1 MRNRLFCLHKSQRPY
16 TICVISRSGYLFL
29 ISLVGRIVYDTVA
42 VRLPSNL
49 AARHTKDHRQER
61 RQKNK
66 STDYRLQT
74 TDYRLQTTECRIQ
87 TTVYRLQSTDNRL
100 QTTDYTDYRLQ
111 TTDYRLQT
119 IQTTDYRLQTIDYRL
134 YRLQIIDYR
143 LQTTDYRLMTSVRK
157 KRGGD

>member
-66 STDYRLQT
+66 STDYRQQT
-74 TDYRLQTTECRIQ
+74 TDCRMQNTDYSLQ

-111 TTDYRLQT
+111 TTDYT
-119 IQTTDYRLQTIDYRL
+119 Y
-134 YRLQIIDYR
+134 YR
-143 LQTTDYRLMTSVRK
+143 LQTTDYRL
-157 KRGGD
+157 